1 MVFATQIGDHV
12 RPGVFSN
19 WHDKLVKEAGVSR
32 IRLHDM
38 RHTAASLMI
47 RRGIPPKT
55 VSQRLGH
62 ADVAFTLR
70 TCIHLYDD
78 QREEAA
84 FDLSDLFPQAAGMPN

>member
-1 MVFATQIGDHV
+1 MVFATPFGDYV

-19 WHDKLVKEAGVSR
+19 WHDKLVNEAGVPR

-47 RRGIPPKT
+47 LRGIPPKT
-55 VSQRLGH
+55 VSERLGH

-70 TCIHLYDD
+70 TSTHLYDD

-84 FDLSDLFPQAAGMPN
+84 FDPSDLFPQAAGLPN

>member
-1 MVFATQIGDHV
+1 MFFATLIGDYV

-19 WHDKLVKEAGVSR
+19 WHDKLVREAGVPR

-47 RRGIPPKT
+47 LRGIPPKT
-55 VSQRLGH
+55 VSERLGH
-62 ADVAFTLR
+62 ADVTFTLR
-70 TCIHLYDD
+70 TYTHLYDD
-78 QREEAA
+78 QREETA

>member
-1 MVFATQIGDHV
+1 
-12 RPGVFSN
+12 
-19 WHDKLVKEAGVSR
+19 
-32 IRLHDM
+32 M

-55 VSQRLGH
+55 MSERLGH

-70 TCIHLYDD
+70 TYTHLYDD

-84 FDLSDLFPQAAGMPN
+84 FDLSELFPPAGSGAN

>member
-1 MVFATQIGDHV
+1 MVFATPLGDYA
-12 RPGVFSN
+12 RPSVFSN
-19 WHDKLVKEAGVSR
+19 WHDKLVKQAGVPR

-47 RRGIPPKT
+47 LRGIPPKT
-55 VSQRLGH
+55 VSECLGH

-70 TCIHLYDD
+70 TYTHLYDD

-84 FDLSDLFPQAAGMPN
+84 FDLSDLFQQATGLPN